1 MACNPMICSTWKS
14 SLSYGI
20 TGIGNITIATI
31 GIVLNI
37 FGLFV
42 FRRIQNKH
50 LFHQMIIAL
59 TAFDICVLVFSIA
72 DGVYRG
78 FKVRNFYLAYT
89 YPYITHPFL
98 YISVCA
104 SIYMTLCISY
114 ERYTAL
120 QDPVRYS
127 NGMQRLRRNK
137 FLAYFFS
144 VTGFAITYNITRFLE
159 LSIVC
164 PPDFIHKHKIL
175 NHNITVAEPKELP
188 SKVPICNL
196 TNDSTITVVRQPNLF
211 DNEGLFRNMDYHV
224 PSGIFRMATS
234 LADCIVMGVIP
245 ISLLIYFNFRTYIFI
260 RKQRKYIQENFTFQR
275 SRPEDCSQRIRRQ
288 EIRMAITFAVVGI
301 MFVISYVSWLTYAT
315 INAYHATMF
324 KKCQV
329 MMDPTQIPAI
339 CDITKQYWYILLQY
353 LGPLML
359 TFNSSINVLIYGSTW
374 NQFRERAKELIK
386 DIRTS
391 VTSLTS
397 YSIPK
402 ELVDD
407 GSSIPMRNLD

>member
-1 MACNPMICSTWKS
+1 MTCNELMCSAWKN

-42 FRRIQNKH
+42 FRRIKSKH
-50 LFHQMIIAL
+50 LFHQMITAL
-59 TAFDICVLVFSIA
+59 TAFDIFVLVFSIG

-78 FKVRNFYLAYT
+78 FKIRNLYLAYM
-89 YPYITHPFL
+89 YPYFTHPFL

-114 ERYTAL
+114 ERYSAL
-120 QDPVRYS
+120 KDPVRYS

-144 VTGFAITYNITRFLE
+144 VAGFAITYNITRFLE

-164 PPDFIHKHKIL
+164 PPDIQHQYRIL
-175 NHNITVAEPKELP
+175 NRNITVAEPKDLP

-196 TNDSTITVVRQPNLF
+196 TDDSTITVVRQPNLF
-211 DNEGLFRNMDYHV
+211 DNEGLFRNMEYHV
-224 PSGIFRMATS
+224 PSSIFRMATS
-234 LADCIVMGVIP
+234 LADCMVMGVVP
-245 ISLLIYFNFRTYIFI
+245 IFLLIYFNFRTYIFI
-260 RKQRKYIQENFTFQR
+260 RKQRKYIQESSTFYG

-301 MFVISYVSWLTYAT
+301 MFVISYISWLTYAT

-324 KKCQV
+324 KKCQAII
-329 MMDPTQIPAI
+329 DHTQVPGI

-374 NQFRERAKELIK
+374 NQFREGAKELIK
-386 DIRTS
+386 DIRSS
-391 VTSLTS
+391 VTSLRS
-397 YSIPK
+397 FHISK
-402 ELVDD
+402 EFVDD
-407 GSSIPMRNLD
+407 GSSIPMRTLD

>member
-72 DGVYRG
+72 GGVYRG
-78 FKVRNFYLAYT
+78 FKVRNLYLAYT

-159 LSIVC
+159 FSIVC

-175 NHNITVAEPKELP
+175 NRNITVAEPKELP

-260 RKQRKYIQENFTFQR
+260 RKQRKYIQENFTVHQ

-397 YSIPK
+397 YSTAK